1 MESVSSDDVTTQKI
15 VLFFCSVVLWCASWF
30 LQRFRPWSM
39 CRPRVLL
46 PVATVLLVTLQW
58 GHLLE
63 VSVSNQLEDCSAR
76 ELRCE
81 ILCHLVELELQCAKC
96 RSRAPVRFGK
106 RTGGNFR
113 RTRDQNPHKNLQLD
127 AVSQLKDVQRTGG
140 LCCGELL
147 SFLLHNSKIGL
158 RKRLLPRQHRN

>member
-1 MESVSSDDVTTQKI
+1 
-15 VLFFCSVVLWCASWF
+15 
-30 LQRFRPWSM
+30 
-39 CRPRVLL
+39 
-46 PVATVLLVTLQW
+46 VATLLLVTLQC

-63 VSVSNQLEDCSAR
+63 VSVSNQLQDCAAR

-106 RTGGNFR
+106 RSADNLGR
-113 RTRDQNPHKNLQLD
+113 IREQHAHAHKNRQLG
-127 AVSQLKDVQRTGG
+127 AIMQRVDG
-140 LCCGELL
+140 LCCGDLL

-158 RKRLLPRQHRN
+158 QSEHQLREYRK

>member
-1 MESVSSDDVTTQKI
+1 
-15 VLFFCSVVLWCASWF
+15 
-30 LQRFRPWSM
+30 M
-39 CRPRVLL
+39 CRPGALL
-46 PVATVLLVTLQW
+46 SAATLLLVTLQC

-63 VSVSNQLEDCSAR
+63 VSVSNQPQDCAAR

-106 RTGGNFR
+106 RTAENKG
-113 RTRDQNPHKNLQLD
+113 RTRDQIPYKKVQLD
-127 AVSQLKDVQRTGG
+127 AINQLKVMQREDGV
-140 LCCGELL
+140 CCGELL

-158 RKRLLPRQHRN
+158 RKRLLQNELQPRQHRN